1 MHRCRQSNKRAFPLD
16 KGLSE
21 PDVSDSLTAVPE
33 TVHLSLSNDRRLSE
47 MTTIKSRLY
56 AAGITLSSIDLR
68 FGLPRGTA
76 GTTLREP
83 NAAGERAIAAVLSMR
98 PHLLWQTRYH
108 GSGLRKSP
116 QPRENYARP
125 ATMAQRL
132 NSKGE

>member
-16 KGLSE
+16 TGLSE
-21 PDVSDSLTAVPE
+21 PDVSE
-33 TVHLSLSNDRRLSE
+33 SLSGVAETGDLILTNDRRLSE
-47 MTTIKSRLY
+47 MTLIKSRLY
-56 AAGITLSSIDLR
+56 AAGMTLSSIDLR

-83 NAAGERAIAAVLSMR
+83 NAAGERAIAAALSMR

-125 ATMAQRL
+125 ATMVQRL
-132 NSKGE
+132 NGMGE